1 MPEILIEK
9 FHIGRNP
16 ANISYMKS
24 KVSLRLKTTTE
35 QFASLER
42 LQALFAE
49 ACSAL
54 GPVVK
59 ETRCWNRVALH
70 HLAYRSLR
78 EKFPALGSQMSCN
91 AIYSVSRSARA
102 VFQNPASP
110 WSLERRPE
118 QPLPTL
124 RFAPNAPVY
133 FDRHTLSLRQ
143 GKLSLYTLDGRL
155 RFDVGLR
162 PTDEQRFREEKLK
175 EIVLSRDAQGFFL
188 IFSFGQAEDKK
199 LVSTELPQ
207 YVLIA
212 EPEAEA
218 VLAY

>member
-1 MPEILIEK
+1 
-9 FHIGRNP
+9 
-16 ANISYMKS
+16 MKS
-24 KVSLRLKTTTE
+24 KVSLRLRTDAE

-54 GPVVK
+54 GPVVR

-78 EKFPALGSQMSCN
+78 EQFPALGSQMVCN

-110 WSLERRPE
+110 WSLERRPD
-118 QPLPTL
+118 QPLPIL
-124 RFAPNAPVY
+124 RFAATAPVY

-162 PTDEQRFREEKLK
+162 PADEKRFREEKLK

-188 IFSFGQAEDKK
+188 LFSFGEAEDKK
-199 LVSTELPQ
+199 PISTELPQ
-207 YVLIA
+207 YVLIV
-212 EPEAEA
+212 EPETATVSA
-218 VLAY
+218 H

>member
-1 MPEILIEK
+1 MPEIFTEK

-16 ANISYMKS
+16 VTISYMKS
-24 KVSLRLKTTTE
+24 KVSLRLNTTTE

-54 GPVVK
+54 GPVVR

-78 EKFPALGSQMSCN
+78 EKFPALGSQMICN

-102 VFQNPASP
+102 IFQNRASP
-110 WSLERRPE
+110 WSLERRPD

-124 RFAPNAPVY
+124 RFASTAPVY
-133 FDRHTLSLRQ
+133 FDRHTLSLQQ

-162 PTDEQRFREEKLK
+162 PTDEKRFREEKLK

-188 IFSFGQAEDKK
+188 AVSFGDLEDKK
-199 LVSTELPQ
+199 SLSPELPQ
-207 YVLIA
+207 YVLVI

-218 VLAY
+218 VLAA

>member
-1 MPEILIEK
+1 
-9 FHIGRNP
+9 
-16 ANISYMKS
+16 MKS
-24 KVSLRLKTTTE
+24 KISLRLHPGPE

-54 GPVVK
+54 GPVVR
-59 ETRCWNRVALH
+59 ENRCWNRVALH

-78 EKFPALGSQMSCN
+78 ERFPALGSQMICN

-110 WSLERRPE
+110 WSLDRRPD

-124 RFAPNAPVY
+124 RFAATAPVY
-133 FDRHTLSLRQ
+133 FDRHTLSLSR

-162 PTDEQRFREEKLK
+162 PADEKRFREEKLK

-188 IFSFGQAEDKK
+188 IFSLGEAEEKK
-199 LVSTELPQ
+199 PPSAELPQ

-212 EPEAEA
+212 EPEAE
-218 VLAY
+218 VLPVQ

>member
-1 MPEILIEK
+1 MPEIFAKK
-9 FHIGRNP
+9 FHIGGNP
-16 ANISYMKS
+16 VTISYMKS
-24 KVSLRLKTTTE
+24 KVSLRLNPDPA

-54 GPVVK
+54 GPVVR

-78 EKFPALGSQMSCN
+78 DQFPALGSQMVCN

-102 VFQNPASP
+102 IFQNPASP
-110 WSLERRPE
+110 WSLERRPD

-124 RFAPNAPVY
+124 RFAPTAPVY
-133 FDRHTLSLRQ
+133 FDRHTLSLRE

-162 PTDEQRFREEKLK
+162 PADEKRFREEKLK

-188 IFSFGQAEDKK
+188 VFSFGEAEDKK
-199 LVSTELPQ
+199 SISPELPQ
-207 YVLIA
+207 YLLIA
-212 EPEAEA
+212 APETEA
-218 VLAY
+218 VAAL